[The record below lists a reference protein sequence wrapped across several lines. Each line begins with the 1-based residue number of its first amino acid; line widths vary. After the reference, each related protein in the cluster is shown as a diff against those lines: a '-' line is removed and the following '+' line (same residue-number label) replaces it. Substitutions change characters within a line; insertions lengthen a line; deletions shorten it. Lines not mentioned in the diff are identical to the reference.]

1 MLRLTRVLGNAS
13 DPSMAEALHRLEHTG
28 RVERLR
34 LSRADTA
41 RKRLHAF
48 TDSGT
53 EVGIMLDRSE
63 SLANGTVLLLEPERA
78 IVVGLDEPQW
88 LALAPR
94 DAAAALELGYFCG
107 NMHWKVRFAG
117 EYLHVSLEGPR
128 EDYLARMG
136 HLITGGLVTVIGDD

>member
-1 MLRLTRVLGNAS
+1 MLRLTRVLGHATE
-13 DPSMAEALHRLEHTG
+13 PQLAEILHRLEHGGT
-28 RVERLR
+28 VERLK

-48 TDSGT
+48 TDRGT
-53 EVGIMLDRSE
+53 EVGVMLDRSE
-63 SLANGTVLLLEPERA
+63 QLSNGAVLLLEPERA
-78 IVVGLDEPQW
+78 IVVALEEPQW

-128 EDYLARMG
+128 ETYLERLS
-136 HLITGGLVTVIGDD
+136 HLVANGSISVVGDD